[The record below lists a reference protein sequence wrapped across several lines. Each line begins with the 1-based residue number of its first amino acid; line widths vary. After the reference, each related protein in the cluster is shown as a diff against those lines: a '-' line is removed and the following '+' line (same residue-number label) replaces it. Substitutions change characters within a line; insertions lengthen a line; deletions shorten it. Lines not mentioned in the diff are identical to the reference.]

1 MPVGIFQ
8 SRCFRT
14 QQPAQKLKT
23 DARGNCSRFTQ
34 MNAEERQM
42 LSSLFWLE
50 VQALAAAPT
59 LSIFSGAGFLM
70 LQKLAQFVVA

>member
-1 MPVGIFQ
+1 MGGFGMPVGIFQ

-59 LSIFSGAGFLM
+59 PPYFL
-70 LQKLAQFVVA
+70 KFT